1 MTDLERRL
9 EDLFTHDS
17 RSRRVIGVDVPARA
31 RNQRLRPAFIGATA
45 LAVVAL
51 IVALNTVGFRENAPL
66 ASPVTSASP
75 PATPATDAVVRCGE
89 TTQFVAPT
97 ADTAGSFV
105 LVSDGRADLV
115 RVPAGSGLAAAG
127 GYSCARI
134 KPGTPSSEL
143 VEFLP
148 MNSPEY
154 VPHPSATARPFP
166 IRTP

>member
-17 RSRRVIGVDVPARA
+17 RSRRVIGVDMPARR
-31 RNQRLRPAFIGATA
+31 RNQPLVLVGATA

-51 IVALNTVGFRENAPL
+51 IAALNTVAFRENAPL
-66 ASPVTSASP
+66 TSPATSASP
-75 PATPATDAVVRCGE
+75 AATPGTDAVVRCGE
-89 TTQFVAPT
+89 TTRFVAPT
-97 ADTAGSFV
+97 ADSTGSFV

-115 RVPAGSGLAAAG
+115 RVPAGSGLVAAG
-127 GYSCARI
+127 GYNCARI

>member
-17 RSRRVIGVDVPARA
+17 RARRVIRVDVPARR
-31 RNQRLRPAFIGATA
+31 RNQPLVLVGATA

-51 IVALNTVGFRENAPL
+51 IAALNTVAFRENAPL
-66 ASPVTSASP
+66 TSPATSASP
-75 PATPATDAVVRCGE
+75 AATPGTDAVVRCGE
-89 TTQFVAPT
+89 TTRFVAPT
-97 ADTAGSFV
+97 ADSTGSFV

-115 RVPAGSGLAAAG
+115 RVPAGSGLVAAG
-127 GYSCARI
+127 GYNCARI

>member
-17 RSRRVIGVDVPARA
+17 RSRRVIAVDVPARR
-31 RNQRLRPAFIGATA
+31 RNQPLAFIGATT

-51 IVALNTVGFRENAPL
+51 IIALNTVGSRENAPL
-66 ASPVTSASP
+66 ASPATSASP
-75 PATPATDAVVRCGE
+75 AATLGTGAVVRCGE

-105 LVSDGRADLV
+105 LMSDGRADLV
-115 RVPAGSGLAAAG
+115 RVPAGSGLVAAG
-127 GYSCARI
+127 GYNCARI